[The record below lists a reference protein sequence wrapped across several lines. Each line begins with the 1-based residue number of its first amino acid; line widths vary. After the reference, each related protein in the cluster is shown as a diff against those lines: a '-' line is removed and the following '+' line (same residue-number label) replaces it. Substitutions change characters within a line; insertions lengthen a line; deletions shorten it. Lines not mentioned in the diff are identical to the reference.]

1 MNYLSK
7 VHREM
12 IEATLLNL
20 YKYSGSVVDLDALK
34 AKIST
39 MSDSQL
45 EKSVSNYRALINAA

>member
-20 YKYSGSVVDLDALK
+20 CKYSGSVVDLDALK
-34 AKIST
+34 AKISA